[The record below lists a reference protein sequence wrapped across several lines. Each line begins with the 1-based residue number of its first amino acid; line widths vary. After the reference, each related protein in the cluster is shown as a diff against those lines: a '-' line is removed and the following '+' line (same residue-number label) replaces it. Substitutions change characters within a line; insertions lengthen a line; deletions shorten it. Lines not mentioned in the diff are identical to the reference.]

1 MLASVSLSWEPV
13 HAPRKYLTLTDCPAA
28 RTHTH
33 SWARTP
39 RHFWNAG
46 KKYLM
51 CTLANKLRFIEQVRG
66 GQSAQ
71 GPRSLSSLFASSQA
85 AVQIDCIF
93 ACWCVCCCCFC
104 FYIALP
110 LLLNGFSIKPH
121 LNGERAAL
129 WSVSTLGRL
138 GFLHHL
144 ALIQETNLS
153 LSLSFLL
160 RWTIGCK
167 CGAGIAE
174 VRRARLKRHVKVQAQ
189 CGTWNTFQGEFAN
202 EILFIEWNLLLY

>member
-1 MLASVSLSWEPV
+1 MPLVNIWHSLTVPQ
-13 HAPRKYLTLTDCPAA
+13 
-28 RTHTH
+28 RTHSHTH
-33 SWARTP
+33 AHCSWARIP
-39 RHFWNAG
+39 KHFRNAG

-66 GQSAQ
+66 GSVS
-71 GPRSLSSLFASSQA
+71 PRATLSLSSLFAGSQA
-85 AVQIDCIF
+85 AVQIDCVF
-93 ACWCVCCCCFC
+93 ACWCVCCCSCCCFC
-104 FYIALP
+104 IALP

-129 WSVSTLGRL
+129 WSVPTMGRL

-144 ALIQETNLS
+144 ALIKETNLS

-189 CGTWNTFQGEFAN
+189 CGTWNTVQGEFAN
-202 EILFIEWNLLLY
+202 GI